1 MVGVFRRWQQLVVLM
16 ITPRQMHQLLVY
28 FMSNHIKH
36 PQVHVKGLRLILRTM
51 LAVESRECFL
61 PLAQVNRA
69 DITRDMNLRTAKVTV
84 VQEVGIYNTI
94 MIVYYGQWYDF
105 HHHATYLMYNIFA

>member
-51 LAVESRECFL
+51 LAVESRERSL
-61 PLAQVNRA
+61 PPAQVDRA
-69 DITRDMNLRTAKVTV
+69 DITQDMNLRTAKDTV
-84 VQEVGIYNTI
+84 VQEVGTI
-94 MIVYYGQWYDF
+94 MIVYCGQWYNY
-105 HHHATYLMYNIFA
+105 HHPETYLMYNIFA